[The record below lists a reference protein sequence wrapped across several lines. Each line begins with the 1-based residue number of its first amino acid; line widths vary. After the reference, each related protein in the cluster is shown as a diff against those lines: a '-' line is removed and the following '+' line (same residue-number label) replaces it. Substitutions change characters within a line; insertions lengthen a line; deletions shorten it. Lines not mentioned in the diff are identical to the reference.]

1 MRRERLM
8 KAAKRIYLMLI
19 FSKTVPTA
27 QYYAAGSIEHRP
39 NVRMG
44 VQRHWILLNPHCAAE
59 PQPACSRV
67 DSPA

>member
-27 QYYAAGSIEHRP
+27 QYYAASSIEHRP
-39 NVRMG
+39 SVRMR
-44 VQRHWILLNPHCAAE
+44 VQRHWILLIKSPL
-59 PQPACSRV
+59 CSR
-67 DSPA
+67 ATACL